1 MGPKM
6 GQMARASFS
15 NQLIIWEFDRYFQP
29 KSVAESLR
37 PRSVKVPPKALL
49 FAHCRMAVESFLLPR
64 KVGGRY
70 QVLPYEGRI

>member
-15 NQLIIWEFDRYFQP
+15 NKLIIWEFDRYFQP

-37 PRSVKVPPKALL
+37 PRSVKVPPRNNNLMYANN
-49 FAHCRMAVESFLLPR
+49 
-64 KVGGRY
+64 
-70 QVLPYEGRI
+70 

>member
-6 GQMARASFS
+6 GQMARASFY

-37 PRSVKVPPKALL
+37 PRSVTEPLKAL
-49 FAHCRMAVESFLLPR
+49 FLCYYDSSIFTPQGGR
-64 KVGGRY
+64 KVSSPP
-70 QVLPYEGRI
+70 L